1 MQFLM
6 SFFLLQ
12 NNWKYHF
19 KPFVPIRAKDV
30 QLGALNKTVNIFI
43 LGKNWVVAHCKWYT
57 LLAMRLN
64 LPYWSKKS
72 DCCGLIYMG
81 YKYNEFFAPNYKP
94 CAELADLTVKYLY
107 WTIFFT
113 VFHYFHSLGHNH
125 IALSILSKTNIKLMK
140 CS

>member
-1 MQFLM
+1 M

-12 NNWKYHF
+12 NNRKYHF

-43 LGKNWVVAHCKWYT
+43 LGKNWVIAHCKWYT

-94 CAELADLTVKYLY
+94 CAELADLTVVKK
-107 WTIFFT
+107 
-113 VFHYFHSLGHNH
+113 HNGYMVTFCSNLASASH
-125 IALSILSKTNIKLMK
+125 QK
-140 CS
+140 CWPKIEFEFKIRKVT